1 MKVIVRKIVNT
12 YGLKGALKVY
22 STTDFAPLRY
32 QKNAIVT
39 LYHPQTHHQIQMTIA
54 SYRNLKGMD
63 IITFKGLEDINLV
76 QSYVGYEIHV
86 EANRKDLPQDSY
98 FYQDLIDCE
107 VFVDN
112 QSVGKVIEIQNCGN
126 QYNLRIQNQKE
137 KSFLYPFIHRFL
149 KNVDILN
156 KRIDLNPI
164 KGMIPHDDH

>member
-1 MKVIVRKIVNT
+1 MKVIVGKIVNT

-76 QSYVGYEIHV
+76 
-86 EANRKDLPQDSY
+86 
-98 FYQDLIDCE
+98 QDLIDCE